1 MLALLNILLLMSP
14 ISHNSSEIGV
24 NYKLGYTFETINSN
38 SNIFENYF
46 YDNNAEGIGSLNG
59 LNLYYNYY
67 LSDNLFLG
75 IETNYLF
82 LNSRLN
88 KTEQELIN
96 ISGNE
101 VDGEF
106 EHIFEYDSEQLITA
120 LNIGYNIHS
129 NFYFSLGFSYSNS
142 ISDINISSL
151 EQISKPEDAGVF
163 VEEQTRIRDELDT
176 NISNSNATFGLMP
189 SLDIKYPMNKS
200 NSLFLNSSIGYNYSF
215 NERINNNLDW
225 SINSLIFSVG
235 LSYTINNNIDYS
247 ESVASSI
254 ESNIISF
261 ELIDRIEISTEKFS
275 FDVIKYSN
283 LKSGSTSFINYS
295 NGQSIVLYVQLKN
308 MNNEGIE
315 FNLSTKTD
323 SVFNKILTDKLTK
336 ISIPKTLIN
345 SSERPKQLI
354 LDLLYSD
361 YLIKRVE
368 FETYYNVLHET
379 SYLYSSNLTDLAK
392 YIDLEQDKIVTLYTD
407 DENISSFLD
416 SIPASN
422 VTVRN
427 FKELEFKLDN
437 SNNDNYLLVIE

>member
-163 VEEQTRIRDELDT
+163 VEEQTRIRDELD
-176 NISNSNATFGLMP
+176 
-189 SLDIKYPMNKS
+189 
-200 NSLFLNSSIGYNYSF
+200 
-215 NERINNNLDW
+215 
-225 SINSLIFSVG
+225 
-235 LSYTINNNIDYS
+235 
-247 ESVASSI
+247 
-254 ESNIISF
+254 
-261 ELIDRIEISTEKFS
+261 
-275 FDVIKYSN
+275 
-283 LKSGSTSFINYS
+283 
-295 NGQSIVLYVQLKN
+295 
-308 MNNEGIE
+308 
-315 FNLSTKTD
+315 
-323 SVFNKILTDKLTK
+323 
-336 ISIPKTLIN
+336 
-345 SSERPKQLI
+345 
-354 LDLLYSD
+354 
-361 YLIKRVE
+361 
-368 FETYYNVLHET
+368 
-379 SYLYSSNLTDLAK
+379 
-392 YIDLEQDKIVTLYTD
+392 
-407 DENISSFLD
+407 
-416 SIPASN
+416 
-422 VTVRN
+422 
-427 FKELEFKLDN
+427 
-437 SNNDNYLLVIE
+437 

>member
-24 NYKLGYTFETINSN
+24 NYNLGYTFETINSN

-59 LNLYYNYY
+59 FNLYYNYY
-67 LSDNLFLG
+67 LTDNLFLG

-82 LNSRLN
+82 LNSRLT

-101 VDGEF
+101 VNGEF

-129 NFYFSLGFSYSNS
+129 NFYFSFGFSYSNS
-142 ISDINISSL
+142 VSDINISSL

-176 NISNSNATFGLMP
+176 NISNSNAIFGLMP

-215 NERINNNLDW
+215 KERVNNNLDW
-225 SINSLIFSVG
+225 STNNLIFSVG

-261 ELIDRIEISTEKFS
+261 ELIDRIEISTEKFR

-315 FNLSTKTD
+315 FSLSTKTD
-323 SVFNKILTDKLTK
+323 SVFSKILTEKLSK

-345 SSERPKQLI
+345 TINRPKQLI
-354 LDLLYSD
+354 VDLLYND
-361 YLIKRVE
+361 YLIERVE
-368 FETYYNVLHET
+368 FETYYNVLHEL
-379 SYLYSSNLTDLAK
+379 SYLYSSDLTELSNYFDMK
-392 YIDLEQDKIVTLYTD
+392 RNKIVTLYTD
-407 DENISSFLD
+407 EDDIYSFLD

-427 FKELEFKLDN
+427 FKELEFRLDN
-437 SNNDNYLLVIE
+437 FNNDRYLLIIE